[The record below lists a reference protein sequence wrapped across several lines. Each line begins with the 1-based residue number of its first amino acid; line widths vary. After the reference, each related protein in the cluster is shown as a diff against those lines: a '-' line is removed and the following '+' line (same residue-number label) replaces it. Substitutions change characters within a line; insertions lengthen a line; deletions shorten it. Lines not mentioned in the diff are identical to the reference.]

1 MTNYEIDKLMAL
13 VLGMTDEEKKRTL
26 DILTNWDKISA
37 DIENEKMLDIAVT
50 HLKKYGVDTSD
61 YKNVSI
67 ALLSLIKAVVEDI
80 NDLPVDVTE
89 IGPSITRSMIND
101 VFKKRF
107 DGLIKGE
114 E

>member
-26 DILTNWDKISA
+26 DILTNWDKIAA
-37 DIENEKMLDIAVT
+37 DVENEKMLDIAVT

-67 ALLSLIKAVVEDI
+67 ALLSLIKAAVTDI
-80 NDLPVDVTE
+80 NDIPYTIPGGTGIQRALVEDVLE
-89 IGPSITRSMIND
+89 
-101 VFKKRF
+101 KRF
-107 DGLIKGE
+107 NGLIKGDK
-114 E
+114 

>member
-26 DILTNWDKISA
+26 DILNNWDKIA
-37 DIENEKMLDIAVT
+37 EDIENEKMLDVAVT

-67 ALLSLIKAVVEDI
+67 ALLSLIKAAVTDIKRSPLIDTSFGFAVEYSRVEDV
-80 NDLPVDVTE
+80 LE
-89 IGPSITRSMIND
+89 
-101 VFKKRF
+101 KRF
-107 DGLIKGE
+107 NGLIKGE

>member
-67 ALLSLIKAVVEDI
+67 ALLTLIKAAVTDI
-80 NDLPVDVTE
+80 NDLPHVGTGIQKALVDDILE
-89 IGPSITRSMIND
+89 
-101 VFKKRF
+101 KRF
-107 DGLIKGE
+107 NGLIKGE

>member
-26 DILTNWDKISA
+26 DILNNWDKITA

-67 ALLSLIKAVVEDI
+67 ALLTLIKAAVTDI
-80 NDLPVDVTE
+80 NDLPSFIANGEAIRRPFIDDVLE
-89 IGPSITRSMIND
+89 
-101 VFKKRF
+101 KRF
-107 DGLIKGE
+107 NGLIKGE

>member
-26 DILTNWDKISA
+26 DILTNWDKIAA

-67 ALLSLIKAVVEDI
+67 ALLSLIKAAVDDI
-80 NDLPVDVTE
+80 NDLPNISTSVGKTIRRPLIEDVLE
-89 IGPSITRSMIND
+89 
-101 VFKKRF
+101 KRF
-107 DGLIKGE
+107 NGLFKGE

>member
-13 VLGMTDEEKKRTL
+13 ILGMTDEEKKRTL
-26 DILTNWDKISA
+26 DILNNWDKIAA

-61 YKNVSI
+61 YKNVAI
-67 ALLSLIKAVVEDI
+67 ALLTLIKAAVDDI
-80 NDLPVDVTE
+80 NDLPN
-89 IGPSITRSMIND
+89 ITTSVGKVIRRPLVEDILE
-101 VFKKRF
+101 KRF
-107 DGLIKGE
+107 NGLIKGE

>member
-13 VLGMTDEEKKRTL
+13 VLGMTYEEKKRTL
-26 DILTNWDKISA
+26 DILTNWDKIAA

-67 ALLSLIKAVVEDI
+67 ALLSLIKAAVDDI
-80 NDLPVDVTE
+80 NDLPNISTSVGKTIRRPLIEDVLE
-89 IGPSITRSMIND
+89 
-101 VFKKRF
+101 KRF
-107 DGLIKGE
+107 NGLFKGE